1 MALSSAEVL
10 HIAQLA
16 DLSLTEEEVVRLG
29 QELGA
34 ILAHVEQLN
43 ELDTSDVPPTTH
55 LAVSLM
61 PLRAD
66 RVVAGLSHAE
76 AVESGPRVNSGA
88 FAVPKFV
95 DE

>member
-16 DLSLTEEEVVRLG
+16 DLSLTPDEVARLA

-34 ILAHVEQLN
+34 ILAHVEQLA
-43 ELDTSDVPPTTH
+43 ELDTSDVPPTAH
-55 LAVSLM
+55 LAVTRM

-66 RVVAGLSHAE
+66 VAVPGLGQAR
-76 AVESGPRVNSGA
+76 AVEAGPRVNDGA